1 MIVAEKESIR
11 TSVEQLYLSE
21 MVDADS
27 EFLIVD
33 RDGDDDDMVIDNTS
47 DSLFDNEEPI
57 YDDDEEDDDY
67 DDIEII

>member
-1 MIVAEKESIR
+1 MIVTEKESIR

-47 DSLFDNEEPI
+47 DSIFDNEEPI
-57 YDDDEEDDDY
+57 YYDDEEDEDY

>member
-1 MIVAEKESIR
+1 MIVTEKESIR

-47 DSLFDNEEPI
+47 DSIFDNEEPI
-57 YDDDEEDDDY
+57 YDDDEEDEDY